1 MAAWG
6 KWFEATKP
14 HTLDM
19 GGFGNGREISRTGTK
34 ELPLDPDSITGFTI
48 VKAESLD
55 EAQKLAHGNPFITSI
70 LIYEVRSG

>member
-70 LIYEVRSG
+70 RIYEVRSG